1 MNPTLIAW
9 FETIFNILYLIVIWS
24 IVALMIK
31 SMKSVKPEDRRVADL
46 IRLAFIMLA
55 AGDTGHVGFRVLATL
70 LGGPGTEAM
79 ILGTPMSLIGLG
91 MLITSYTV
99 TFFYM
104 LLVLVWKARY
114 NQPDSW
120 LPTLLLAAG
129 VVRLIFMAL
138 PGNEW
143 GNPVPPHPMSLYR
156 NIPLMIQGVGLLGLI
171 FHHAYK
177 SDDATFKQIG
187 WMITVS
193 FAFYI
198 PVILFARQIPLIG
211 MLMIPKTCAYL
222 AIAWI
227 AYRGLWGHTK
237 TGVN

>member
-9 FETIFNILYLIVIWS
+9 FETIFNILYLIIIWS
-24 IVALMIK
+24 IVYLMIK
-31 SMKSVKPEDRRVADL
+31 SMASVKPEDRHVADL

-55 AGDTGHVGFRVLATL
+55 AGDTGHVGFRVLSTL
-70 LGGPGTEAM
+70 LGGSVTEAN

-104 LLVLVWKARY
+104 LFVLVWKARY
-114 NQPDSW
+114 NQSESW
-120 LPTLLLAAG
+120 FPTLLLVAG

-143 GNPVPPHPMSLYR
+143 GNSVPPHPMSLYR

-177 SDDATFKQIG
+177 SDDTTFKWIG

-211 MLMIPKTCAYL
+211 MLMIPKTVAYL

-237 TGVN
+237 NDTQ

>member
-9 FETIFNILYLIVIWS
+9 FETIFNILYLIAIWS
-24 IVALMIK
+24 IVYLMIK
-31 SMKSVKPEDRRVADL
+31 SMASVKPEDRRVADL

-55 AGDTGHVGFRVLATL
+55 AGDTGHVGFRVLSTL
-70 LGGPGTEAM
+70 LGGAGTEAM

-104 LLVLVWKARY
+104 LFVYVWKARY
-114 NQPDSW
+114 NQSGGW
-120 LPTLLLAAG
+120 LPTLLLTAG
-129 VVRLIFMAL
+129 IVRLIFMAL

-143 GNPVPPHPMSLYR
+143 GNSVPPHPMSLYR

-177 SDDATFKQIG
+177 TDDTTFKRIG
-187 WMITVS
+187 WMIIVS

-211 MLMIPKTCAYL
+211 MLMIPKTVAYL

-227 AYRGLWGHTK
+227 AYRGLWGRTK
-237 TGVN
+237 NDTQ